1 MPLVLILIGNMF
13 SGVRNRFIRIGNRGF
28 GFLGLGTDSF
38 IFGIVMYMLRPGLCI
53 WEQVSIF
60 WDQVS
65 IFGKH
70 FLYFGNI
77 FLRFRNRFP
86 KFGKSFY
93 TLETSYFHFR
103 NLFLHFGNISLQFGK
118 SFYFLELVAEVFKTA
133 WTLSWRNLYLK
144 ILSLYWN
151 QFYVN
156 FDIALLNF
164 PSSVRLVRLLLVLD
178 ILLDKGKRLN
188 VKPVRSSDISIHYTM
203 ALL

>member
-1 MPLVLILIGNMF
+1 MGTGDSVSLVWELIALFLESLCICWDQVYVF
-13 SGVRNRFIRIGNRGF
+13 ENRFWYFETRFQYLVNIFYI
-28 GFLGLGTDSF
+28 LGTYFYSLGTDFYDLGTGFPNLGKFSILWKQVIF
-38 IFGIVMYMLRPGLCI
+38 ILGTFFYILGTYFYSLGK
-53 WEQVSIF
+53 VSTF
-60 WDQVS
+60 WNWLPRC
-65 IFGKH
+65 FK
-70 FLYFGNI
+70 L
-77 FLRFRNRFP
+77 
-86 KFGKSFY
+86 
-93 TLETSYFHFR
+93 
-103 NLFLHFGNISLQFGK
+103 
-118 SFYFLELVAEVFKTA
+118 LELFHEETF
-133 WTLSWRNLYLK
+133 YLK